1 MIPRS
6 INKRQMSSVVDEWE
20 VKNDVCSTPI
30 VEESSESEEETFHEQ
45 EYEYLKESINRLCE
59 EQIQDALVKEENE
72 LNYEYSGLSLLKH
85 DLDDYFENVE
95 QIGTSPTVN
104 ICAYHINNKHKYPF
118 LEYFLFKNTKEKG
131 DALHFPRFAYTTTE
145 NVLEKGLAVIE
156 LLCLSY
162 YKDTQFCFK
171 GYTNDN
177 NNVYLFFD
185 CSGLQ
190 LDGFKMSRMN
200 DLWMA
205 TIDEIINQQKICN
218 FPIENEVLE
227 FFYNNMDLLFLK
239 DAKGHTYENPTVM
252 YSGTSRKQ
260 LEFKTTFGISSSGK
274 EALMG
279 DYYYFTDYHNA
290 VKNAGWLN
298 ESMGCGGL
306 IRCAV
311 FLGKMKVLLNNPDD
325 SVDDSKITQEMLVN
339 NDENSEEYKNIKLL
353 MRISDRDS
361 LWRENYDSVYL
372 GKIDLDDGSIF
383 NDSPLWVIKNYYQQV
398 VLSSQ
403 IIDKNTLGE
412 SWNKDSEYFIL

>member
-6 INKRQMSSVVDEWE
+6 INKRQVSSVVDEWE
-20 VKNDVCSTPI
+20 VKNDVGSIPI
-30 VEESSESEEETFHEQ
+30 LEESSESEEESFHEE
-45 EYEYLKESINRLCE
+45 EYECLKESINRLCQ
-59 EQIQDALVKEENE
+59 EQILVTSVNEENN
-72 LNYEYSGLSLLKH
+72 LNYEYSGLSLLKN

-95 QIGTSPTVN
+95 KNESSPTVN
-104 ICAYHINNKHKYPF
+104 ICAYHINKKHKYPF

-131 DALHFPRFAYTTTE
+131 DTLHFPRFAYTTTE
-145 NVLEKGLAVIE
+145 NVLEKGLSVIE

-162 YKDTQFCFK
+162 YKHTQFCFK
-171 GYTNDN
+171 GYTNDD

-185 CSGLQ
+185 CSGLE

-200 DLWMA
+200 DLWMV
-205 TIDEIINQQKICN
+205 TIDEIINQQKVCN
-218 FPIENEVLE
+218 FPIENEVAE

-239 DAKGHTYENPTVM
+239 DARGNTYENPSVL

-279 DYYYFTDYHNA
+279 DYYYFTDYQNA

-311 FLGKMKVLLNNPDD
+311 FLGKMKVLLNSPDD
-325 SVDDSKITQEMLVN
+325 SVDESKITQEMLVN
-339 NDENSEEYKNIKLL
+339 NDKNSEEYKAVKLL
-353 MRISDRDS
+353 MRISDRDG
-361 LWRENYDSVYL
+361 LWIENYDSVYL

-383 NDSPLWVIKNYYQQV
+383 NDSPLWVVKNYYQQV

-403 IIDKNTLGE
+403 IIDKKTLDKN
-412 SWNKDSEYFIL
+412 WQKDSEYFVL